1 MKEKTKNTIIG
12 SIDAL
17 IAGTCVMLTNYE
29 RFQQGVG
36 MADARYLLPLAGA
49 IVFAYFAIQRIP
61 QWFALMGFMAVGL
74 FLVWSI
80 GQPDKTPVVIAAIVG
95 ICSSVTYFRKDDDG
109 EEETSDDKG
118 ENNAL

>member
-1 MKEKTKNTIIG
+1 MKVKTKNTVIG
-12 SIDAL
+12 SIDAA
-17 IAGTCVMLTNYE
+17 IAIACEMLTCYE
-29 RFQQGVG
+29 RFYQSVG

-61 QWFALMGFMAVGL
+61 QWFALMGFMAIGL

-80 GQPDKTPVVIAAIVG
+80 GQPDKTPVVLATIVF
-95 ICSSVTYFRKDDDG
+95 ICSFITYMRKDDDG

-118 ENNAL
+118 ENNAF

>member
-1 MKEKTKNTIIG
+1 MKEKTKNTLIG

-17 IAGTCVMLTNYE
+17 FAAACVMLTNYE
-29 RFQQGVG
+29 RFQQGVS
-36 MADARYLLPLAGA
+36 MTDARYLLPLAGA

-61 QWFALMGFMAVGL
+61 QWFALMGFMAIGL

-80 GQPDKTPVVIAAIVG
+80 GQPDKTPVVLATIVF
-95 ICSSVTYFRKDDDG
+95 ICSFITYMRKDDDG

>member
-1 MKEKTKNTIIG
+1 MKQKTKNTIIG

-17 IAGTCVMLTNYE
+17 IAGTCVILTNYE

-61 QWFALMGFMAVGL
+61 QWFALMGFMAIGL

-80 GQPDKTPVVIAAIVG
+80 GQPDKTPVVLATIVF
-95 ICSSVTYFRKDDDG
+95 ICSFITYMRKDDDG
-109 EEETSDDKG
+109 EEKSDDKG

>member
-1 MKEKTKNTIIG
+1 MKEKTKNTVIG

-17 IAGTCVMLTNYE
+17 IAAACVMLTNYE

-61 QWFALMGFMAVGL
+61 QWFALMGFMAIGL

-80 GQPDKTPVVIAAIVG
+80 GQPDKTPVVLATIVF
-95 ICSSVTYFRKDDDG
+95 ICSFITYMRKDDDG

-118 ENNAL
+118 ENNAF